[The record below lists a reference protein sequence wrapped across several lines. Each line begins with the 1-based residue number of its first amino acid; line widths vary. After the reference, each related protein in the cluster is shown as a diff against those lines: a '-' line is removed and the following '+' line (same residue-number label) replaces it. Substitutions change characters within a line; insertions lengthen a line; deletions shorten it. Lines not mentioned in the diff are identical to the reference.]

1 LETEE
6 IEKGGLKSIFPVPVD
21 MSTTQS
27 EIEKG
32 ASQVASLILECL
44 SQDKGCLIGR
54 NGTVELEVLLN
65 YHRYKKF
72 FQDMTFTLERNAG
85 VFPQEEH
92 ALLQWVQETSEASK
106 ICDILAAG
114 WYAPLRQQEL
124 LFLNQVNEN
133 YCCVPLRSLEP
144 YYVPPQLRWTALLS
158 DQRVGI
164 VSSFTKT
171 MKQQLKKR
179 DALWRNDVDSYLPDS
194 AEFVF
199 FQTGYSPAIAKGQAE
214 WSPAVKTWM
223 QALDSL
229 EKDIID
235 SNVRIVLIGCG
246 GLGMPLAQRL
256 KKAGK
261 IVLVLGGAIQVLF
274 GVKGE
279 RWKHHD
285 VIGKLWNKAWVYPS
299 LEETP
304 RGASLIE
311 RSCYWQAGG
320 EKVESL

>member
-1 LETEE
+1 
-6 IEKGGLKSIFPVPVD
+6 

-32 ASQVASLILECL
+32 SSQVASLLLQCL
-44 SQDKGCLIGR
+44 SQNKGCLIGR

-72 FQDMTFTLERNAG
+72 FKDMTFTLERNAG
-85 VFPQEEH
+85 VFPQEE
-92 ALLQWVQETSEASK
+92 AVLLQWVQETTEASK
-106 ICDILAAG
+106 TCDILAAG

-124 LFLNQVNEN
+124 LFLNQVNPS

-144 YYVPPQLRWTALLS
+144 YYVPQQLRWTALLS
-158 DQRVGI
+158 DQRVGV

-171 MKQQLKKR
+171 MRQQL
-179 DALWRNDVDSYLPDS
+179 ANRNAIWGKDVDSYLPDS
-194 AEFVF
+194 TEFVF
-199 FQTGYSPAIAKGQAE
+199 FQTGYSPAIAKGRAE
-214 WSPAVKTWM
+214 WNPVAKSWIE
-223 QALDSL
+223 ALDKL
-229 EKDIID
+229 EKEILAA
-235 SNVRIVLIGCG
+235 NVRIVLIGCG

-256 KKAGK
+256 KQAGK

-274 GVKGE
+274 GIKGE

-285 VIGKLWNKAWVYPS
+285 VIGKLWNNSWVYPS
-299 LEETP
+299 ADETP

-311 RSCYWQAGG
+311 RSCYWQAG
-320 EKVESL
+320 EETIQTL

>member
-1 LETEE
+1 MSTNQTE
-6 IEKGGLKSIFPVPVD
+6 IEKGS
-21 MSTTQS
+21 SY
-27 EIEKG
+27 
-32 ASQVASLILECL
+32 VASLILQCL
-44 SQDKGCLIGR
+44 SQQKGCLIGR

-85 VFPQEEH
+85 VFPQEDTP
-92 ALLQWVQETSEASK
+92 LLQWVQETTEANK
-106 ICDILAAG
+106 TCDILAAG

-124 LFLNQVNEN
+124 LFLNQVNPS
-133 YCCVPLRSLEP
+133 YHCVPLRSLEP
-144 YYVPPQLRWTALLS
+144 YYVPQQLRWTALLS
-158 DQRVGI
+158 DQRVGV

-171 MKQQLKKR
+171 MQQQLLR
-179 DALWRNDVDSYLPDS
+179 RNALWGPQVDSYLPDS

-199 FQTGYSPAIAKGQAE
+199 FQTGYSPVIAKGRAE
-214 WSPAVKTWM
+214 WAPPARTWM
-223 QALDSL
+223 EALGKL
-229 EKDIID
+229 EKEILAA
-235 SNVRIVLIGCG
+235 NVRIVLIGCG
-246 GLGMPLAQRL
+246 GLGMPLGQRL

-285 VIGKLWNKAWVYPS
+285 VIGKLWNNSWVYPS
-299 LEETP
+299 AEETP

-311 RSCYWQAGG
+311 RSCYWQAG
-320 EKVESL
+320 EDKMESL

>member
-1 LETEE
+1 
-6 IEKGGLKSIFPVPVD
+6 

-32 ASQVASLILECL
+32 ASQVASLMLECL
-44 SQDKGCLIGR
+44 SQNKGCLIGR

-85 VFPQEEH
+85 VFPNEETS
-92 ALLQWVQETSEASK
+92 LRQWVQETSEASK

-144 YYVPPQLRWTALLS
+144 YYVNQQLRWTALLS
-158 DQRVGI
+158 DQRVAI

-171 MKQQLKKR
+171 MKQQLVKR
-179 DALWRNDVDSYLPDS
+179 NAVWGKDVDSYLPDS
-194 AEFVF
+194 AEFLF

-214 WSPAVKTWM
+214 WSPAAKTWVE
-223 QALDSL
+223 ALDTL
-229 EKDIID
+229 EKNILA

-274 GVKGE
+274 GIKGE

-285 VIGKLWNKAWVYPS
+285 VIGKLWNQAWVYPS
-299 LEETP
+299 IEETP

-311 RSCYWQAGG
+311 RSCYWQATNTT
-320 EKVESL
+320 VPTL

>member
-1 LETEE
+1 MSTTQTE
-6 IEKGGLKSIFPVPVD
+6 IEKGSSL
-21 MSTTQS
+21 
-27 EIEKG
+27 
-32 ASQVASLILECL
+32 VASLILQCL
-44 SQDKGCLIGR
+44 SQNKGCLIGR

-72 FQDMTFTLERNAG
+72 FKDQTFTLERNAG
-85 VFPQEEH
+85 VFPQEEQ
-92 ALLQWVQETSEASK
+92 ALLQWVEETTEANK
-106 ICDILAAG
+106 TCDILAAG

-124 LFLNQVNEN
+124 LFLNQVNPD

-158 DQRVGI
+158 DQRVGV

-171 MKQQLKKR
+171 MQGQLNR
-179 DALWRNDVDSYLPDS
+179 RNAVWGNQVDSYLPDS

-223 QALDSL
+223 DAIDKL
-229 EKDIID
+229 EADILAAD
-235 SNVRIVLIGCG
+235 VRIVLIGCG

-256 KKAGK
+256 KQKGK

-299 LEETP
+299 AEETP
-304 RGASLIE
+304 RGASFIE
-311 RSCYWQAGG
+311 RSCYWQAGDAKI
-320 EKVESL
+320 ETL

>member
-1 LETEE
+1 
-6 IEKGGLKSIFPVPVD
+6 

-32 ASQVASLILECL
+32 ASQVASLILDCL
-44 SQDKGCLIGR
+44 SQTKGCLIGR

-85 VFPQEEH
+85 VFPQEETS
-92 ALLQWVQETSEASK
+92 LRQWVHETSEASK
-106 ICDILAAG
+106 TCDILAAG

-144 YYVPPQLRWTALLS
+144 YYVSQQLRWTALLS
-158 DQRVGI
+158 DQRVAI
-164 VSSFTKT
+164 VSSFTQT
-171 MKQQLKKR
+171 MKQQLVK
-179 DALWRNDVDSYLPDS
+179 RNDLWGNQVDSYLPDS
-194 AEFVF
+194 AEFLF

-214 WSPAVKTWM
+214 WSPLAKTWVD
-223 QALDSL
+223 ALDKL
-229 EKDIID
+229 ENDILAA
-235 SNVRIVLIGCG
+235 NVRIVLIGCG
-246 GLGMPLAQRL
+246 GLGMPLGQRL

-274 GVKGE
+274 GIKGE

-311 RSCYWQAGG
+311 RSCYWQADTT
-320 EKVESL
+320 KIATL

>member
-1 LETEE
+1 
-6 IEKGGLKSIFPVPVD
+6 
-21 MSTTQS
+21 MSTTQT

-32 ASQVASLILECL
+32 ASQVASLILESL
-44 SQDKGCLIGR
+44 SQNKGCLIGR

-72 FQDMTFTLERNAG
+72 FKDMTFTLERNAG
-85 VFPQEEH
+85 VFPQEEES
-92 ALLQWVQETSEASK
+92 LRQWVQETSDASK
-106 ICDILAAG
+106 TCDILAAG

-124 LFLNQVNEN
+124 LFLNQVNP
-133 YCCVPLRSLEP
+133 YYHCVPLRSLEP
-144 YYVPPQLRWTALLS
+144 YYVPQQLRWTALLS
-158 DQRVGI
+158 EQRVGV

-171 MKQQLKKR
+171 MKTQLER
-179 DALWRNDVDSYLPDS
+179 RNSLWGAQVDSYLPDS

-214 WSPAVKTWM
+214 WSPPADTWV
-223 QALDSL
+223 QALDIL
-229 EKDIID
+229 EKNILA

-274 GVKGE
+274 GIKGE

-285 VIGKLWNKAWVYPS
+285 VIGKLWNKAWVYP
-299 LEETP
+299 LVEETP

-311 RSCYWQAGG
+311 RSCYWQAD
-320 EKVESL
+320 ETTIQRL